1 MLIAH
6 MFKRTSEGTM
16 KTSITHTKTQDS
28 SQGTVLPLL
37 TVLVITVGLL
47 LEFLV
52 IPAAAEL
59 KTDFGVYPEPPLQP
73 LSQAG
78 AKISDPVFGTR
89 ILRVTDAADG
99 NTGAGT
105 LYSYYPAFN
114 INNTYLAVRETIGYA
129 RAKFFRFDA
138 VNFTAG
144 PGFILSSPPAG
155 LQEYGLSWSGVSPTL
170 TYGIGG
176 HKIWEINVA
185 TQQATL
191 VKDLSS
197 QGAGGYLTQM
207 LKSLDDDVFG
217 ASIVDGGGN
226 IVGYVV
232 YKRSTDTILLR
243 KLVGNLDEVQVD
255 KSGRYLLVVYNNGT
269 DEVYDLTTS
278 PPRFVAYLSGSSGFN
293 HHDCGVGTVFSAT
306 SGNAL
311 SYRQLATPFTI
322 QQLVPGYWS
331 YSGQQDHF
339 SMLADTEEW
348 AMASRYSTNGSPA
361 VRAFDNEIVKV
372 ATDGTNRVQRIAHH
386 RSVVLNNNYNAQPK
400 AAISRDGNLIAFTS
414 NWGNSGGRTDVYV
427 VQIESGI
434 TADNTA
440 PNIPRNLVVR

>member
-16 KTSITHTKTQDS
+16 KTSITYTKTQDG
-28 SQGTVLPLL
+28 SQATVLSLL
-37 TVLVITVGLL
+37 TVLVIVVGLL
-47 LEFLV
+47 LEFPLM
-52 IPAAAEL
+52 PAAAEL

-114 INNTYLAVRETIGYA
+114 ANNTYLAVRETIGYA

-217 ASIVDGGGN
+217 ASIVDGSGN
-226 IVGYVV
+226 IAGYVV

-243 KLVGNLDEVQVD
+243 KLVSNLDEIQVD

-293 HHDCGVGTVFSAT
+293 HHDCGVGTVFAAT

-322 QQLVPGYWS
+322 QQMVPGYWS

-339 SMLADTEEW
+339 SMLADNEEW

-386 RSVVLNNNYNAQPK
+386 RSVVLNNNYNSQPK

-414 NWGNSGGRTDVYV
+414 NWGNSSGRTDVYV

-434 TADNTA
+434 MADNTA

>member
-1 MLIAH
+1 MTSTTDVTIQTQSHRKNFPLSKAVLI
-6 MFKRTSEGTM
+6 
-16 KTSITHTKTQDS
+16 ITGFLLACS
-28 SQGTVLPLL
+28 LP
-37 TVLVITVGLL
+37 
-47 LEFLV
+47 
-52 IPAAAEL
+52 PAAAEL

-73 LSQAG
+73 LTQAG
-78 AKISDPVFGTR
+78 AKITDPVFGTR
-89 ILRVTDAADG
+89 ILRLTDAADG

-114 INNTYLAVRETIGYA
+114 RDNTYLVVREALGYS

-144 PGFILSSPPAG
+144 PGFILSSPPSG
-155 LQEYGLSWSGVSPTL
+155 LQEYGLSWSGISPSL
-170 TYGIGG
+170 TYGVGG
-176 HKIWEINVA
+176 HKIWEINIE

-207 LKSLDDDVFG
+207 LKSLDDDVFA
-217 ASIVDGGGN
+217 ASIVDAGGD

-232 YKRSTDTILLR
+232 YKRSTDTVLLR

-269 DEVYDLTTS
+269 DEIYDLTTS

-293 HHDCGVGTVFSAT
+293 HHDCGVGTVFAAT
-306 SGNAL
+306 SGSAL

-339 SMLADTEEW
+339 SMLADNEEW
-348 AMASRYSTNGSPA
+348 AMASRYSTNGGP
-361 VRAFDNEIVKV
+361 VLRTFDNEIVKV

-386 RSVVLNNNYNAQPK
+386 RSVVLNNNYSAQPK

-434 TADNTA
+434 TADTTPPNT
-440 PNIPRNLVVR
+440 PRNLVVR